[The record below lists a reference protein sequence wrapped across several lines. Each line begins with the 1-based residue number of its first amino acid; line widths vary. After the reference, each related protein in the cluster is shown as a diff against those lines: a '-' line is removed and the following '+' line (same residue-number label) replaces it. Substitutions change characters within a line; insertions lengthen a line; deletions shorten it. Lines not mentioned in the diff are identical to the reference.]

1 MVSSRSTNLT
11 ITRQCLSGLG
21 CVVAGVFLGSSS
33 LAQEIDDQVAR
44 MMSEGWRAQTSNVSV
59 RAPSNGPRRL
69 ALPDQSAGSND
80 AKRASIQGLVDSRF
94 QQPGTRAVLVAQ
106 SGVLLAERYL
116 PGAVTVSS
124 TPIGNSMSKSLVA
137 MAVGKAHCQ
146 GKINSLDMKAEQ
158 FVPSLAGTS
167 WGQSSVK
174 DLLKMTSGA
183 FFTDYV
189 RPTGWKDQQDI
200 LDNRAIYSGAMTR
213 SFVDL
218 MKARDDKKF
227 VPGSTFNYNNYD
239 TVVLNLVVEKA
250 VGQSFATFFAD
261 QIWSEV
267 GAEKDGAWVTN
278 RAGEVAGYFGF
289 SAAPRDWIRL
299 GEYVLERLGQDDCFG
314 KFLRDATTEQV
325 KANWPFNK
333 SYGYQI
339 WTNCTRKPGSFC
351 FVGNHGQQLIIH
363 PASRLVL
370 YVHGAR
376 TTINGTWREVFDA
389 I

>member
-1 MVSSRSTNLT
+1 MVASRSKNLT
-11 ITRQCLSGLG
+11 TIRLLLSGLG
-21 CVVAGVFLGSSS
+21 YIAAGLFSSSLS

-44 MMSEGWRAQTSNVSV
+44 MMSEGWRAQTTNVAV
-59 RAPSNGPRRL
+59 RAPSGGIRPL
-69 ALPDQSAGSND
+69 AMPDQSVGALD
-80 AKRASIQGLVDSRF
+80 AKRASTQSFVDLRF

-137 MAVGKAHCQ
+137 LAVGKALCQ
-146 GKINSLDMKAEQ
+146 GKIDSLESKAER
-158 FVPSLAGTS
+158 FIPALAGTS

-174 DLLKMTSGA
+174 DLLRMTSGA

-227 VPGSTFNYNNYD
+227 APGSTFNYNNYD
-239 TVVLNLVVEKA
+239 TVALNLIVEKA
-250 VGQSFATFFAD
+250 AGQSFATFFAD
-261 QIWSEV
+261 HIWSEV

-289 SAAPRDWIRL
+289 SATPRDWIRL

-314 KFLRDATTEQV
+314 KFLKDATTEQV

-363 PASRLVL
+363 PVSRLVL
-370 YVHGAR
+370 YVHGVR
-376 TTINGTWREVFDA
+376 TAINGTWREVFDA

>member
-1 MVSSRSTNLT
+1 MVASRSKNLT
-11 ITRQCLSGLG
+11 TIRLLLSGLG
-21 CVVAGVFLGSSS
+21 YIAAGLFSSSLS

-44 MMSEGWRAQTSNVSV
+44 MMSEGWRAQTTNVAV
-59 RAPSNGPRRL
+59 RAPSGGIRPL
-69 ALPDQSAGSND
+69 AMPDQSVGALD
-80 AKRASIQGLVDSRF
+80 AKRASTQSFVDLRF

-137 MAVGKAHCQ
+137 LAVGKALCQ
-146 GKINSLDMKAEQ
+146 GKIDSLESKAER
-158 FVPSLAGTS
+158 FIPALAGTS

-174 DLLKMTSGA
+174 DLLRMTSGA

-227 VPGSTFNYNNYD
+227 APGSTFNYNNYD
-239 TVVLNLVVEKA
+239 TVALNLIVEKA
-250 VGQSFATFFAD
+250 AGQSFATFFAD
-261 QIWSEV
+261 HIWSEV

-289 SAAPRDWIRL
+289 SATPRDWIRL

>member
-1 MVSSRSTNLT
+1 MFVSRSKNLT
-11 ITRQCLSGLG
+11 ITRQCLPGLG
-21 CVVAGVFLGSSS
+21 GVVAVVFLSSSS
-33 LAQEIDDQVAR
+33 LAQDIDDQVAR
-44 MMSEGWRAQTSNVSV
+44 MMSEGWRAQTTNVSV
-59 RAPSNGPRRL
+59 RAPSRGIRPL
-69 ALPDQSAGSND
+69 ALPDQSVGALD
-80 AKRASIQGLVDSRF
+80 AKRASTQSFVDLRF

-137 MAVGKAHCQ
+137 LAVGKALCQ
-146 GKINSLDMKAEQ
+146 GKIDSLDSKAER
-158 FVPSLAGTS
+158 FVPALAGTS

-174 DLLKMTSGA
+174 DLLRMTSGA

-213 SFVDL
+213 SFIEL

-227 VPGSTFNYNNYD
+227 TPGSTFNYNNYD

-261 QIWSEV
+261 HIWSEV

-314 KFLRDATTEQV
+314 NFLKDATSEQV

-333 SYGYQI
+333 SYGYQV

-370 YVHGAR
+370 YVHGVR
-376 TTINGTWREVFDA
+376 TAITGTWRDVFDA

>member
-1 MVSSRSTNLT
+1 MVTSRSTSLT
-11 ITRQCLSGLG
+11 ITRQFLSGLG
-21 CVVAGVFLGSSS
+21 CIVAGIFSSPVS

-59 RAPSNGPRRL
+59 RAPSTGARRL
-69 ALPDQSAGSND
+69 ALPDQSAGANH
-80 AKRASIQGLVDSRF
+80 AKRASVQSLVDLRF
-94 QQPGTRAVLVAQ
+94 QQPGTRAVLVSQ

-137 MAVGKAHCQ
+137 LAVGKALCQ
-146 GKINSLDMKAEQ
+146 GKIDSLDSKAER
-158 FVPSLAGTS
+158 FVPALAGTS

-213 SFVDL
+213 SFEDL

-239 TVVLNLVVEKA
+239 TVALNLVIEKA
-250 VGQSFATFFAD
+250 VGQSFATFFD
-261 QIWSEV
+261 
-267 GAEKDGAWVTN
+267 
-278 RAGEVAGYFGF
+278 
-289 SAAPRDWIRL
+289 
-299 GEYVLERLGQDDCFG
+299 
-314 KFLRDATTEQV
+314 
-325 KANWPFNK
+325 
-333 SYGYQI
+333 
-339 WTNCTRKPGSFC
+339 
-351 FVGNHGQQLIIH
+351 H
-363 PASRLVL
+363 
-370 YVHGAR
+370 
-376 TTINGTWREVFDA
+376 
-389 I
+389 